1 MLILTNVNMNKN
13 EIQNVVIQN
22 LTADPA
28 NGVAGQIYFNTT
40 DHVLKQFNGTVWE
53 VVGKELTI
61 ATSSVLGGI
70 KSSSDILVNSET
82 GVATINKAINDL
94 QNYYL
99 KTETYTKSEVDE
111 IVAGLDLIDI
121 EVVQTLPAT
130 GSKNKFYFVPKTA
143 NETQN
148 VYDEYIW
155 TGSAFEHIGD
165 TQVDLTSYGK
175 CFTGTITAGQTS
187 VAVTFTG
194 TFSSAACL
202 DATTGELLLCE
213 VTVTG
218 TTATFE
224 IASAYTHNI
233 TCNVIAKQ

>member
-1 MLILTNVNMNKN
+1 MIILTNLDLSLN
-13 EIQNVVIQN
+13 ELQNAVIQN
-22 LTADPA
+22 LASAPA
-28 NGVAGQIYFNTT
+28 NAREGQIYQNTT
-40 DHVLKQFNGTVWE
+40 DHKLYRYDGTAWKPIGAEIPV
-53 VVGKELTI
+53 
-61 ATSSVLGGI
+61 ATSVILGGI

-130 GSKNKFYFVPKTA
+130 GSKNKFYFVPKTT

-148 VYDEYIW
+148 IYDEYIW

-213 VTVTG
+213 VTVAG

-224 IASAYTHNI
+224 IASAYAHNI

>member
-40 DHVLKQFNGTVWE
+40 DRVLKQFNGTVWE

-70 KSSSDILVNSET
+70 KSSDDIIVDGTT
-82 GVATINKAINDL
+82 GVATLNKAIDDL

-99 KTETYTKSEVDE
+99 KTETYTQEEVDAL
-111 IVAGLDLIDI
+111 IAGLDLIEI
-121 EVVQTLPAT
+121 TVVETLPTT
-130 GSKNKFYFVPKTA
+130 GEKNKFYFVPKTT

-165 TQVDLTSYGK
+165 TQVDLTNYGK
-175 CFTGTITAGQTS
+175 CFTGTITSGQTS
-187 VAVTFTG
+187 TAVTFTG

-224 IASAYTHNI
+224 IASAYAHNI